1 MSVPF
6 GGVHDS
12 LYLFFWFSLFDH
24 FFIHPWFYFFP
35 FSFIVSFF
43 LFPTHQYAFSSLSF
57 FLFRLPPPFFLLDIP
72 VFLVTSFRLLFSF
85 HFSLVLPFSCFYLHL
100 SSTPACFPF
109 ATLPFPVSRVPV
121 FFAALTSTSCYHS
134 CSPLPVAFFFCFW
147 RRQKIFTLLDLC
159 VSSLRRGHANLVCI
173 VPILSDDLFRES
185 IEEVPRQWP
194 SLRPDLFPGPHRARK
209 CNTSAC
215 AILRTLSRPGN
226 CYNSVFVC
234 LRLQH

>member
-12 LYLFFWFSLFDH
+12 LYLFFGFSLFDH

-85 HFSLVLPFSCFYLHL
+85 HFSLVLPFSCFYFASFFHARLLSLRNFTISCFARPCFFCCADLHIL
-100 SSTPACFPF
+100 
-109 ATLPFPVSRVPV
+109 LPQ
-121 FFAALTSTSCYHS
+121 LLSTSGC
-134 CSPLPVAFFFCFW
+134 LF
-147 RRQKIFTLLDLC
+147 LLLLAAAKNIYTSRF
-159 VSSLRRGHANLVCI
+159 VRV
-173 VPILSDDLFRES
+173 ILA
-185 IEEVPRQWP
+185 Q
-194 SLRPDLFPGPHRARK
+194 GP
-209 CNTSAC
+209 C
-215 AILRTLSRPGN
+215 
-226 CYNSVFVC
+226 
-234 LRLQH
+234 